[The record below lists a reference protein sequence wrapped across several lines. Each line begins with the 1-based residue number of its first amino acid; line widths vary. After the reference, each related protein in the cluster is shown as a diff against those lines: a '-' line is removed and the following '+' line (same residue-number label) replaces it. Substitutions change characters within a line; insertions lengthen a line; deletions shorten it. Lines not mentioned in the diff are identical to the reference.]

1 MDKVRWGLLT
11 TANINR
17 KLIPAIRASSRGQLT
32 AVASRNL
39 TKVKAYAAEWG
50 IPKVFG
56 SYDEMLES
64 DDVDAVYI
72 SLPNHLHAEWT
83 VKALNSGKHVLCE
96 KPLALSLEEVDQ
108 MKDAAEKNGRALA
121 EAFMYRHHPQ
131 TKIVG
136 EWVRSGRLGDITYL
150 EAFFSFKG
158 MDADNVRLVP
168 EWGGGGLWDIGIY
181 PISLSQYVMGS
192 PPEWVVGDQVV
203 GDSGVDMVFSGHMH
217 YSGQRVAHI
226 SCSFQTPFHTFA
238 QIIGTD
244 GILTLYRPFLQ
255 MDDGTHLYFTSNN
268 GEREQVSVPAKELY
282 LGEVQDMN
290 GAILD
295 GKKNY
300 ITLEESRNHVRTA
313 LALYTSAKIG
323 ARSHL

>member
-1 MDKVRWGLLT
+1 MNNVRWGLLS

-39 TKVKAYAAEWG
+39 AKVEAYAAEFE
-50 IPKVFG
+50 IPKAFD
-56 SYDEMLES
+56 SYDKMLES
-64 DDVDAVYI
+64 DDIDAVYI
-72 SLPNHLHAEWT
+72 SLPNHLHAEWA

-96 KPLALSLEEVDQ
+96 KPFALSLEEVDQ
-108 MKDAAEKNGRALA
+108 MKEAAEKNGRVLA

-131 TKIVG
+131 TKTVG
-136 EWVRSGRLGDITYL
+136 EWIRNGRLGDIIYL
-150 EAFFSFKG
+150 EAFFSFKD

-168 EWGGGGLWDIGIY
+168 EWGGGALWDVGIY
-181 PISLSQYVMGS
+181 PISLAQYVMGG

-203 GDSGVDMVFSGHMH
+203 GESGVDMVFSGHMH
-217 YSGQRVAHI
+217 FSNQRVAHI
-226 SCSFQTPFHTFA
+226 ACSFQTPFHTFA
-238 QIIGTD
+238 QIIGTE
-244 GILTLYRPFLQ
+244 GALTLERPFTQ
-255 MDDGTHLYFTSNN
+255 MDEGNYLYFTPNN
-268 GEREQVSVPAKELY
+268 GEREQVSVPEKELY

-295 GKKNY
+295 GQKNY

-313 LALYTSAKIG
+313 LALYASAKSG